1 MSLSSAPSQ
10 TLSLQDLG
18 WRTFFVQQLEDEE
31 FQTLVPVRVLAVHR
45 NSLQVAGETI
55 DDSIPPLF
63 IEDARQ
69 IDKATVGDWLLID
82 PETRLP
88 QRLLE
93 RFSLFKRGAAGEQRK
108 NQLIAANVDTLF
120 VVTSCNQDFNV
131 ARLERYLALARDAG
145 ITPVI
150 VLTKADLTDDAD
162 RFGKDA
168 LGLMPGLQV
177 ELVNAKDPAQVA
189 RLLDWCGRG
198 QTVGFVGSSGV
209 GKSTLINTL
218 LANEHIATQAIRE
231 IDAKG
236 RHTTTHRQM
245 HRLEAGGWLLD
256 TPGMRELQL
265 ADMGDGIDEVFSDL
279 VALSHQCKFNDCQH
293 GPEPGCA
300 IQTAIAA
307 GQIDGARLTRWQKLS
322 KEEAHNSA
330 SPFQKRSKD
339 RTLGR
344 GIKDVTKGKRP

>member
-245 HRLEAGGWLLD
+245 HRLEA
-256 TPGMRELQL
+256 
-265 ADMGDGIDEVFSDL
+265 
-279 VALSHQCKFNDCQH
+279 
-293 GPEPGCA
+293 
-300 IQTAIAA
+300 
-307 GQIDGARLTRWQKLS
+307 
-322 KEEAHNSA
+322 
-330 SPFQKRSKD
+330 
-339 RTLGR
+339 
-344 GIKDVTKGKRP
+344 